1 MHISRCP
8 QLRSFVLSFSPMLA
22 VPVPP
27 SNPTVACGVVISR
40 PEVLRLRRQ
49 APAVFVAVA
58 AGAHHAVNR
67 LGRKAGKQGQERS
80 VTEVLLELPRMRGFG
95 DMPAASLQR
104 FQASI
109 AASCDSMEAQEVVE
123 ALGKWRSALLKGCLP
138 NEASWPPEP
147 LVSEVQ
153 KTMQDLDMLSLISE
167 RPELVDSVLLNMLDA
182 TRKFESQSASIA
194 AQGDGGEDE
203 DSMLDIQLPNLSLNF
218 PNGDASTSAGQLEG
232 EVKAEKMEQMEDDPK
247 AAATVDPST
256 TSLEVAMEG
265 TEMTKKDMEEA
276 TLKELVREFLQE
288 AAAAAQVLPP
298 EGLEGQGLRSWRDL
312 EGFQANMLESEE
324 SQGTGATASTVD
336 TSYFA
341 LYRQLLGRLPELH
354 ELIRRLGRKAGL
366 RATKKALAQRE
377 DSRAGAGVVRSA
389 MMQAETSGITRS
401 DGRLLLLPSELSLLA
416 YANAQPPRSNAA
428 GAKALHRLRRAEAS
442 LLSYER
448 SAWTEEKA
456 RNLSWR
462 EFRPAFERGPLICC
476 VDTSRSMAGK
486 EEAVAKAAVLE
497 ILRLAENERRRCHL
511 FFFSGPNQLEE
522 LEIPAPP
529 IPSAAWQG
537 VLDFLGRS
545 FQGTT
550 DLDAPLAAS
559 LQCLEGYESIWQT
572 ADLLFVTDS
581 KVEEPSIKLL
591 EKLKAFRKEGL
602 RVFALI
608 VLQDV
613 EAHGMKVLTD
623 ICDEVGGC
631 KAFAVVFWMFFRCR
645 NKTCH
650 FFLKKISE

>member
-1 MHISRCP
+1 M
-8 QLRSFVLSFSPMLA
+8 LSFSQMLA
-22 VPVPP
+22 VLVPP
-27 SNPTVACGVVISR
+27 SHPTAARGVVISR
-40 PEVLRLRRQ
+40 PEVLRPRR
-49 APAVFVAVA
+49 PTVVFVAVA
-58 AGAHHAVNR
+58 AGAHHAVRR
-67 LGRKAGKQGQERS
+67 LGRRASKQGQERS
-80 VTEVLLELPRMRGFG
+80 VTEVLLELPRMVGFG

-109 AASCDSMEAQEVVE
+109 AASCDSMEAQKVVE

-138 NEASWPPEP
+138 EENWPPEP
-147 LVSEVQ
+147 LGSEVQ
-153 KTMQDLDMLSLISE
+153 KTMQDLDMLSLMSE

-182 TRKFESQSASIA
+182 TRKLQSQEASKA
-194 AQGDGGEDE
+194 AQGDFEEVDE
-203 DSMLDIQLPNLSLNF
+203 DNMLDIQLPNLSLNF
-218 PNGDASTSAGQLEG
+218 PTGDAGPTSAGQLEG
-232 EVKAEKMEQMEDDPK
+232 EVKAEKMEQMEGDPK
-247 AAATVDPST
+247 NATVNPST
-256 TSLEVAMEG
+256 TSLEVPMEG
-265 TEMTKKDMEEA
+265 TEMIKNDMEEA
-276 TLKELVREFLQE
+276 ALKELVHEFLQE
-288 AAAAAQVLPP
+288 AAAAAQVLAP
-298 EGLEGQGLRSWRDL
+298 EAGLEGQGLQSWGDL
-312 EGFQANMLESEE
+312 EGFQANMLESEA

-366 RATKKALAQRE
+366 RAAPKKALAQRE
-377 DSRAGAGVVRSA
+377 DLRAGAGVVRSP

-416 YANAQPPRSNAA
+416 YANAQPLRSNAV

-448 SAWTEEKA
+448 SAWMEEKA

-529 IPSAAWQG
+529 IPPAAWQG
-537 VLDFLGRS
+537 VLEFLGRS

-608 VLQDV
+608 VLQDI
-613 EAHGMKVLTD
+613 EADGMQVLTD
-623 ICDEVGGC
+623 ICDEVRGC
-631 KAFAVVFWMFFRCR
+631 KAFLVVVWMIWMSIPQDMSALFE
-645 NKTCH
+645 KD
-650 FFLKKISE
+650 I